1 MKNHLILTLFW
12 VLVSYTGSLAQAQSG
27 LAILPEAD
35 QPLELGLLQ
44 YESIDHPMYRYI
56 RFDDFPTEIE
66 RKRLADKGIELLA
79 FARKGRYLAS
89 IKNEVTVDQLRS
101 LGVVQISRLSVD
113 DKCSISITELIE
125 TGIDEDDLTVYFK
138 GFPAYPL
145 EDQQSI
151 GEDKGW
157 EVKDLLPKT
166 MLGHAVVPF
175 DLLKDF
181 IMHPAIRYVDVL
193 PPVGTPE
200 SDDGRNVHRSNLID
214 VDYFGGPNY
223 DGSGVRMVVNDDG
236 YVGPHI
242 DFNGRIEQS
251 DVEGDF
257 VGTHGDG
264 VAGVMSSAGN
274 LNPNYRGMA
283 TGSFLH
289 IRQYHAELPETE
301 NLHIDSGMVVFN
313 SSYSNG
319 CNAGYTMTTQ
329 LVDQEMFNNPA
340 LMQVFSAGNSNNNDC
355 GYGAGDQWGNITGG
369 HKAGK
374 NCIATANLFSNDV
387 IVESSSRGPAHDGR
401 IKPDIAAHG
410 QGQVSNDPDYEYG
423 EFGGTSAA
431 APGIAGVLGQL
442 YQAYRELY
450 SEEAPAALLK
460 AILMN
465 TANDLG
471 NVGPDFIFGW
481 GKVNARKALSVL
493 EEGRF
498 LTGFIGNGDVQQ
510 IPIDVPPGVE
520 LAKIM
525 VYWPDVEAEP
535 EVDTALVNDLDIIV
549 HDPQSGT
556 HLPYVLDHTPSPVL
570 LNLPATAG
578 EDHLNNVEQ
587 VAILYPTPGEH
598 LLDIS
603 GFSVPFGPQEFYV
616 IYEFLTAEVQLTYPN
631 GGEGFE
637 PNTWQ
642 RIHWDAYGL
651 SGEFQLDMSLDGGA
665 SWEEIGTYNEGARF
679 ITYLVPDTLV
689 SGAKYRV
696 MRNGF
701 SDESDT
707 TFSIIGIPSDL
718 TVDDACFSTEGF
730 TVDVSWQ
737 AVEGA
742 NAYDVFVLGEQ
753 YMDSVDQVSS
763 TMASVFIPND
773 QEGWFSVRA
782 RSENG
787 AVGQRA
793 IAVRIGVG
801 GEEGPCLLHCDV
813 NADAGVQAIISPVE
827 TSFNCDLP
835 EIPVH
840 VVLEN
845 ISDSVQSG
853 FTIYYEFNGQQVSQV
868 FNGQLQPGEFT
879 PFTFDQTLAP
889 PGSVGSYDFRVWTDL
904 GTDLTFC
911 NDSMNA
917 IVDVQD
923 LGSIAPYAEDFE
935 SGNFPDQDATVIDLD
950 EQYEWESIRVL
961 GPGGDST
968 MAMFINNRNFEE
980 SNDNADIFRLAPIE
994 LLGTDF
1000 SYLTFDV
1007 AHRPYPTGSRPDTL
1021 IVNVSS
1027 NCGQTYEQF
1036 YFKRRLDLATE
1047 DPTGSP
1053 YFPEEAAEWRK
1064 DTVDLSALGN
1074 STVVIQF
1081 ENHSGSGNN
1090 LFIDNINIHQTNTG
1104 VDEYSSN
1111 FSVYP
1116 NPASSFLKL
1125 SGIPYLSEALNF
1137 SIADV
1142 TGRTLSSGTLDSQ
1155 DREGTIDVSR
1165 LPNGVYVLH
1174 LNDTG
1179 WSSSRIVEILR

>member
-1 MKNHLILTLFW
+1 MKNLPILFLLW
-12 VLVSYTGSLAQAQSG
+12 VLVSCTGSFVQAQSG
-27 LAILPEAD
+27 PAISPEAD

-44 YESIDHPMYRYI
+44 YESIDHPIYRHVK
-56 RFDDFPTEIE
+56 FDDFPTEKE
-66 RKRLADKGIELLA
+66 RKKLAEHGIELLA

-89 IKNEVTVDQLRS
+89 INNEVTANQLRS
-101 LGVVQISRLSVD
+101 FGVVQVTLLNAE
-113 DKCSISITELIE
+113 DKCSNAMAELIE
-125 TGIDEDDLTVYFK
+125 TGIDEDGLAVYFK
-138 GFPAYPL
+138 GFPAYNW
-145 EDQQSI
+145 EDQQRI
-151 GEDKGW
+151 AEDHGW
-157 EVKDLLPKT
+157 EIQDLLPKT
-166 MLGHAVVPF
+166 MLGHAIVPF
-175 DLLKDF
+175 DLVEEF

-193 PPVGTPE
+193 PPEGTPE
-200 SDDGRNVHRSNLID
+200 SDDGRNLHRSNLID
-214 VDYFGGPNY
+214 VDYFGGPKY
-223 DGSGVRMVVNDDG
+223 DGSGVRLAVNDDG

-242 DFNGRIEQS
+242 DFKGRIEQS
-251 DVEGDF
+251 DVEGDL

-264 VAGVMSSAGN
+264 VAGVMASAGN

-289 IRQYHAELPETE
+289 IRQYESELPETE
-301 NLHIDSGMVVFN
+301 SLHIDSGIVVFN

-340 LMQVFSAGNSNNNDC
+340 LIQVFSAGNSNNYDC

-374 NCIATANLFSNDV
+374 NCIATANLYSNDV

-410 QGQVSNDPDYEYG
+410 QGQVSNDPDYEYS

-450 SEEAPAALLK
+450 TDEAPAALLK
-460 AILMN
+460 AILLN

-520 LAKIM
+520 LAKVM
-525 VYWPDVEAEP
+525 VYWADVEAEP

-549 HDPQSGT
+549 HDPQSGI
-556 HLPYVLDHTPSPVL
+556 HLPYVLDHTPSPGL
-570 LNLPATAG
+570 LDLPATEGA
-578 EDHLNNVEQ
+578 DHLNNVEQ
-587 VAILYPTPGEH
+587 VAILNPAPGQY
-598 LLDIS
+598 LLDVS

-616 IYEFLTAEVQLTYPN
+616 VYEFLTAEVQLTYPN
-631 GGEGFE
+631 GGEGLE
-637 PNTWQ
+637 PNSWQ
-642 RIHWDAYGL
+642 RVHWEAYGL
-651 SGEFQLDMSLDGGA
+651 SGAFQLDMSMDGGS
-665 SWEEIGTYNEGARF
+665 SWEEVGTYNEGARF
-679 ITYLVPDTLV
+679 VTYQVPDTLV
-689 SGAKYRV
+689 SGAKFRV
-696 MRNGF
+696 MRNAY

-707 TFSIIGIPSDL
+707 AFSIIGIPSDL
-718 TVDDACFSTEGF
+718 TVDNACFSTEGF

-737 AVEGA
+737 AVNGA

-763 TMASVFIPND
+763 TMATIFIPNG

-782 RSENG
+782 RAENG

-793 IAVRIGVG
+793 VAVNVGVG
-801 GEEGPCLLHCDV
+801 GENGPCLLHCDV
-813 NADAGVQAIISPVE
+813 NADAGVQAIVSPVE
-827 TSFNCDLP
+827 TSFNCNLP

-840 VVLEN
+840 LILEN

-853 FTIYYEFNGQQVSQV
+853 FTIYYEFNGQQIGQV
-868 FNGQLQPGEFT
+868 FNDQLQPGILT
-879 PFTFDQTLAP
+879 PFTFDQSLVP
-889 PGSVGSYDFRVWTDL
+889 PGSIGTYDFRVWTDL

-911 NDSMNA
+911 NDSLNA
-917 IVDVQD
+917 IIEVQD
-923 LGSIAPYAEDFE
+923 LGSIAPYVEDFE
-935 SGNFPDQDATVIDLD
+935 SGVFPDQDAAVIDLD
-950 EQYEWESIRVL
+950 EQYEWESINVL
-961 GPGGDST
+961 GPNGDST

-1000 SYLTFDV
+1000 SFLTFDV

-1021 IVNVSS
+1021 IINVSS
-1027 NCGQTYEQF
+1027 NCGQTFEQF

-1104 VDEYSSN
+1104 VGDYAADLI
-1111 FSVYP
+1111 VYP
-1116 NPASSFLKL
+1116 NPASTFLRL
-1125 SGIPYLSEALNF
+1125 SGIPSLSEAHNF
-1137 SIADV
+1137 SISDV
-1142 TGRTLSSGTLDSQ
+1142 TGRTLSLGKLITHDRSGS
-1155 DREGTIDVSR
+1155 IDVSR
-1165 LPNGVYVLH
+1165 VPNGLYVLH
-1174 LNDTG
+1174 LNDIG
-1179 WSSSRIVEILR
+1179 WNATRVIEIIR